1 MENTLIKFSDRKD
14 GEVPM
19 ETKENKSTMPTKEQI
34 AKLQEDERRQQIKQ
48 FATELKGV
56 LQLFNPEKI
65 PNRTTTTYSRE
76 TLRTYLR
83 NPATEANNKNLRK
96 LSNYLYTISHVYR
109 RMIRFKAHQM
119 NCKVWSAYPIV
130 SMLEENDEESILK
143 EYERTVNIV
152 TNMNMKSQI
161 QKMNLL
167 AWKNGVSYGF
177 CYGDPE
183 GEGSFYIHP
192 LDPDYC
198 KISCASFD
206 NGVLGFLFDMSYFRG
221 NEDQLEYYDDEFTKL
236 YNEFQ
241 RDNIKWKQLP
251 IERTFCL
258 KVDLDNLDY
267 SIPPLS
273 GLMEQVI
280 SVTDL
285 QAAQDEID
293 SLANYKMI
301 WGKLDTISG
310 SKNPDD
316 FTVDLDLALSFMRKI
331 NEALPDNVAYALSP
345 LDLDV
350 IEFKDNDASDVNVL
364 SKAYSNLIEANGS
377 IILNSNKITNSQSF
391 KLALKAECED
401 AMSLTPQ
408 LNAWLKFYLK
418 YNHNIETI
426 AVEYSDI
433 SPYFMDDEIDK
444 MTKLAGLGL
453 PVKTKLAAMAGAN
466 PQESFG
472 MDFLERQLLKLGTER
487 WNNPLISSNTQ
498 SNTTGEEGAPTKEDG
513 ELTDEGEATRD
524 GNKNDN

>member
-1 MENTLIKFSDRKD
+1 
-14 GEVPM
+14 M
-19 ETKENKSTMPTKEQI
+19 ETSEQI
-34 AKLQEDERRQQIKQ
+34 AKLQEEEKRQQIKQ
-48 FATELKGV
+48 FAEELKNV

-65 PNRTTTTYSRE
+65 PNKTTTTYSRE

-109 RMIRFKAHQM
+109 RMIRFKARQM
-119 NCKVWSAYPIV
+119 NCKTWSAYPIV
-130 SMLEENDEESILK
+130 SMTEENDEESILR
-143 EYERTVNIV
+143 EYERVVNIV
-152 TNMNMKSQI
+152 SNMKMESQI
-161 QKMNLL
+161 FKMMLQ
-167 AWKNGVSYGF
+167 AWKNGVTYGYI
-177 CYGDPE
+177 YGNPE

-221 NEDQLEYYDDEFTKL
+221 NEDQLEYYDDEFTTL

-251 IERTFCL
+251 IERTFCI
-258 KVDLDNLDY
+258 KIDTDNLDY

-293 SLANYKMI
+293 SLANYKMV

-331 NEALPDNVAYALSP
+331 NDALPDNVAYALSP
-345 LDLDV
+345 LELDV
-350 IEFKDNDASDVNVL
+350 IDFKDNDASDINVL
-364 SKAYSNLIEANGS
+364 SKAYTNLIEANGS
-377 IILNSNKITNSQSF
+377 IILNSNKITNSASF
-391 KLALKAECED
+391 KLALQAECED
-401 AMSLTPQ
+401 AMGPTTQ

-418 YNHNIETI
+418 YNHNVETVV
-426 AVEYSDI
+426 VEYSDI
-433 SPYFMDDEIDK
+433 SPYFMNDEIEK
-444 MTKLAGLGL
+444 YIKAGGLGL
-453 PVKTKLAAMAGAN
+453 PIKTDLAAMMKAN
-466 PQESFG
+466 PQKSFG

-487 WNNPLISSNTQ
+487 WNNPLVSSNTQ
-498 SNTTGEEGAPTKEDG
+498 SGADSEGGAPEKSEGD
-513 ELTDEGEATRD
+513 LSDEGLEDRD
-524 GNKNDN
+524 QNKNDN

>member
-1 MENTLIKFSDRKD
+1 
-14 GEVPM
+14 M
-19 ETKENKSTMPTKEQI
+19 ETKEKI
-34 AKLQEDERRQQIKQ
+34 AKLKEDEKKQQIKQ
-48 FATELKGV
+48 FAEELKNV

-83 NPATEANNKNLRK
+83 NPATESNNNNLRK

-130 SMLEENDEESILK
+130 SMFEENDEESILK
-143 EYERTVNIV
+143 EYERVVNIV

-161 QKMNLL
+161 LKMNLL
-167 AWKNGVSYGF
+167 AWKHGVSYGF

-192 LDPDYC
+192 LDPDRC

-221 NEDQLEYYDDEFTKL
+221 NEEQLEYYDEVFTTL

-251 IERTFCL
+251 IEKTFCQ
-258 KVDLDNLDY
+258 KVDPDNLDY

-293 SLANYKMI
+293 NLSNYKMI
-301 WGKLDTISG
+301 WGKLETIAG

-316 FTVDLDLALSFMRKI
+316 FSVDLDLALSFMKKI
-331 NEALPDNVAYALSP
+331 NDALPDNVAYALSP

-418 YNHNIETI
+418 YNYGNETI
-426 AVEYSDI
+426 CVEFSDV
-433 SPYFMDDEIDK
+433 SPYFMDDEIEK

-472 MDFLERQLLKLGTER
+472 MDFLERQLLGLSTER
-487 WNNPLISSNTQ
+487 WTNPLVSSAVQ
-498 SNTTGEEGAPTKEDG
+498 SGNPNNEGGAPVKEDG
-513 ELTDEGEATRD
+513 DLTDEGEASRD
-524 GNKNDN
+524 KDTSQK

>member
-1 MENTLIKFSDRKD
+1 ME
-14 GEVPM
+14 
-19 ETKENKSTMPTKEQI
+19 TKEQI
-34 AKLQEDERRQQIKQ
+34 AALQEDERRQQIKQ
-48 FATELKGV
+48 FATELKNV
-56 LQLFNPEKI
+56 LQLFDPEKI
-65 PNRTTTTYSRE
+65 PTRTTTTYSRE

-83 NPATEANNKNLRK
+83 NPATDANNKSLRK

-109 RMIRFKAHQM
+109 RMVRFKARQI
-119 NCKVWSAYPIV
+119 NCKTWSAYPIV
-130 SMLEENDEESILK
+130 SMIEENDEESILK
-143 EYERTVNIV
+143 EYERVVNIV
-152 TNMNMKSQI
+152 SNMKMESQI
-161 QKMNLL
+161 FKMMLQ
-167 AWKNGVSYGF
+167 AWKNGVTYGYI
-177 CYGDPE
+177 YGDPE

-221 NEDQLEYYDDEFTKL
+221 NEDQLEYYDDEFTTL
-236 YNEFQ
+236 YNEYQ
-241 RDNIKWKQLP
+241 RDNIRWKQLP
-251 IERTFCL
+251 IERTFCI
-258 KVDLDNLDY
+258 KIDMDNLDY
-267 SIPPLS
+267 AIPPLS

-293 SLANYKMI
+293 SLANYKMV

-316 FTVDLDLALSFMRKI
+316 FAVDLDLALSFMRKV

-377 IILNSNKITNSQSF
+377 IILNSNKITNSASF
-391 KLALKAECED
+391 KLALQAECED
-401 AMSLTPQ
+401 AMGPTTQ

-418 YNHNIETI
+418 YNHNVETVV
-426 AVEYSDI
+426 VEYSDI
-433 SPYFMDDEIDK
+433 SPYFMNDEIEK
-444 MTKLAGLGL
+444 YIKAGGLGL
-453 PVKTKLAAMAGAN
+453 PIKTDLAAMMKAN
-466 PQESFG
+466 PQKSFG

-487 WNNPLISSNTQ
+487 WNNPLVSSNTQ
-498 SNTTGEEGAPTKEDG
+498 SSADSEGGAPKKTEGD
-513 ELTDEGEATRD
+513 LSDEGLEDRD
-524 GNKNDN
+524 QNKNDN

>member
-1 MENTLIKFSDRKD
+1 
-14 GEVPM
+14 M
-19 ETKENKSTMPTKEQI
+19 ETSEQI
-34 AKLQEDERRQQIKQ
+34 AKLQEEEKRQQIKQ
-48 FATELKGV
+48 FAEELKNV

-65 PNRTTTTYSRE
+65 PNKTTTTYSRE

-109 RMIRFKAHQM
+109 RMIRFKARQM
-119 NCKVWSAYPIV
+119 NCKTWSAYPIV
-130 SMLEENDEESILK
+130 SMTEENDEESILR
-143 EYERTVNIV
+143 EYERVVNIV
-152 TNMNMKSQI
+152 SNMKMESQI
-161 QKMNLL
+161 FKMMLQ
-167 AWKNGVSYGF
+167 AWKNGVTYGYI
-177 CYGDPE
+177 YGNPE

-221 NEDQLEYYDDEFTKL
+221 NEDQLEYYDDEFTTL

-251 IERTFCL
+251 IERTFCI
-258 KVDLDNLDY
+258 KIDTDNLDY

-293 SLANYKMI
+293 SLANYKMV

-331 NEALPDNVAYALSP
+331 NDALPDNVAYALSP
-345 LDLDV
+345 LELDV
-350 IEFKDNDASDVNVL
+350 IDFKDNDASDINVL
-364 SKAYSNLIEANGS
+364 SKAYTNLIEANGS
-377 IILNSNKITNSQSF
+377 IILNSNKITNSASF
-391 KLALKAECED
+391 KLALQAECED
-401 AMSLTPQ
+401 AMGPTTQ

-418 YNHNIETI
+418 YNHNVETVV
-426 AVEYSDI
+426 VEYSDI
-433 SPYFMDDEIDK
+433 SPYFMNDEIEK
-444 MTKLAGLGL
+444 YIKAGGLGL
-453 PVKTKLAAMAGAN
+453 PIKTDLAAMMKAN
-466 PQESFG
+466 PQKSFG

-487 WNNPLISSNTQ
+487 WNNPLVSSNTQ
-498 SNTTGEEGAPTKEDG
+498 SGVDSEGGAPEKPES
-513 ELTDEGEATRD
+513 ELGDEGLEDRD
-524 GNKNDN
+524 QNKNDN

>member
-19 ETKENKSTMPTKEQI
+19 ETKEQI
-34 AKLQEDERRQQIKQ
+34 AKLQEDERKQQMKQ
-48 FATELKGV
+48 FAEELKNV

-65 PNRTTTTYSRE
+65 PNITTSTYSRE

-83 NPATEANNKNLRK
+83 NPATDSNNKNLRK
-96 LSNYLYTISHVYR
+96 LSNYLYTISHTYR
-109 RMIRFKAHQM
+109 RMIRFKARQM
-119 NCKVWSAYPIV
+119 NCKTWSAYPIV

-143 EYERTVNIV
+143 EYERVVSIV
-152 TNMNMKSQI
+152 SNMKMETQI
-161 QKMNLL
+161 FKMMLQ
-167 AWKNGVSYGF
+167 AWKNGVTYGYI
-177 CYGDPE
+177 YGDPE
-183 GEGSFYIHP
+183 GEGIFYIHP

-221 NEDQLEYYDDEFTKL
+221 NEDQLEYYDDEFTSL
-236 YNEFQ
+236 YNEYQ
-241 RDNIKWKQLP
+241 RDNIRWKQLP
-251 IERTFCL
+251 IERTFCI
-258 KVDLDNLDY
+258 KIDTDNLDY

-273 GLMEQVI
+273 GLLEQI
-280 SVTDL
+280 IAVTDL
-285 QAAQDEID
+285 QAAQEEIN
-293 SLANYKMI
+293 SLQNYKMV

-316 FTVDLDLALSFMRKI
+316 FAVDLDLALAFMRKV

-364 SKAYSNLIEANGS
+364 SKAYNNLIEANGS
-377 IILNSNKITNSQSF
+377 IIFNSNKITNSQSF
-391 KLALKAECED
+391 KLALKAECDD
-401 AMSLTPQ
+401 AMGPTAQ
-408 LNAWLKFYLK
+408 LNAWLKLYLK
-418 YNHNIETI
+418 YNHNVETVI
-426 AVEYSDI
+426 AEYSDI

-453 PVKTKLAAMAGAN
+453 PVKTELAAMARAN
-466 PQESFG
+466 PQKSFG

-487 WNNPLISSNTQ
+487 WNNPLVSSNTQ
-498 SNTTGEEGAPTKEDG
+498 SSVNNEGGAPEKSEG
-513 ELTDEGEATRD
+513 ELSDEGLEDRD
-524 GNKNDN
+524 QNKNDN

>member
-1 MENTLIKFSDRKD
+1 ME
-14 GEVPM
+14 
-19 ETKENKSTMPTKEQI
+19 TKEQI

-48 FATELKGV
+48 FATELKNV

-119 NCKVWSAYPIV
+119 NCKTWSAYPIV

-143 EYERTVNIV
+143 EYERVVNIV

-161 QKMNLL
+161 LKMNLQ
-167 AWKNGVSYGF
+167 AWKNGVAYGYV
-177 CYGDPE
+177 YGDPE

-206 NGVLGFLFDMSYFRG
+206 NGVMGFLFDMSYFRG
-221 NEDQLEYYDDEFTKL
+221 NEDQLEYYDDEFTTL

-316 FTVDLDLALSFMRKI
+316 FAVDLDLALAFMRKVDGV
-331 NEALPDNVAYALSP
+331 LPENVTTALSP

-364 SKAYSNLIEANGS
+364 SKAYMNLIEANGS

-418 YNHNIETI
+418 YNHNVETVV
-426 AVEYSDI
+426 AEYSDI
-433 SPYFMDDEIDK
+433 SPYFMDDEIEK
-444 MTKLAGLGL
+444 ITKLAGLGL
-453 PVKTKLAAMAGAN
+453 PIKTKLAAMAGAN

-487 WNNPLISSNTQ
+487 WNNPLVSSNTQ
-498 SNTTGEEGAPTKEDG
+498 SATDSEGGRPTAEETGEG
-513 ELTDEGEATRD
+513 LTDEGESTRD
-524 GNKNDN
+524 GDKNAK

>member
-1 MENTLIKFSDRKD
+1 
-14 GEVPM
+14 
-19 ETKENKSTMPTKEQI
+19 
-34 AKLQEDERRQQIKQ
+34 
-48 FATELKGV
+48 
-56 LQLFNPEKI
+56 
-65 PNRTTTTYSRE
+65 
-76 TLRTYLR
+76 
-83 NPATEANNKNLRK
+83 
-96 LSNYLYTISHVYR
+96 
-109 RMIRFKAHQM
+109 
-119 NCKVWSAYPIV
+119 
-130 SMLEENDEESILK
+130 
-143 EYERTVNIV
+143 
-152 TNMNMKSQI
+152 
-161 QKMNLL
+161 
-167 AWKNGVSYGF
+167 
-177 CYGDPE
+177 
-183 GEGSFYIHP
+183 
-192 LDPDYC
+192 
-198 KISCASFD
+198 
-206 NGVLGFLFDMSYFRG
+206 MSYFRG
-221 NEDQLEYYDDEFTKL
+221 NEEQLEYYDEEFTTL

-251 IERTFCL
+251 VEKTFCL
-258 KVDLDNLDY
+258 KVDPDNLDY

-316 FTVDLDLALSFMRKI
+316 FAVDLDLALAFMNKI
-331 NEALPDNVAYALSP
+331 GGVLPENVTTALSP

-364 SKAYSNLIEANGS
+364 SKAYMNLIEANGS
-377 IILNSNKITNSQSF
+377 IILNSNKITNSESF

-418 YNHNIETI
+418 YNYNVETV

-433 SPYFMDDEIDK
+433 SPYFMNEEIEK
-444 MTKLAGLGL
+444 MSKLAGLGL
-453 PVKTKLAAMAGAN
+453 PVKTKLAAMAGAH

-487 WNNPLISSNTQ
+487 WTNPLVSSNTQ
-498 SNTTGEEGAPTKEDG
+498 SNLNNEGGRPTAEETGEG
-513 ELTDEGEATRD
+513 LTDEGEATRD
-524 GNKNDN
+524 GNKNAK

>member
-1 MENTLIKFSDRKD
+1 
-14 GEVPM
+14 M
-19 ETKENKSTMPTKEQI
+19 ETKEQI
-34 AKLQEDERRQQIKQ
+34 TKLQEDERNQQIKQ
-48 FATELKGV
+48 FATELKKV

-65 PNRTTTTYSRE
+65 PNRTTTTYNRE
-76 TLRTYLR
+76 TLRSYLR

-109 RMIRFKAHQM
+109 RMIRFKARQI
-119 NCKVWSAYPIV
+119 NCKTWSAYPIV
-130 SMLEENDEESILK
+130 SMVEENDEEAILK
-143 EYERTVNIV
+143 EYERVINIV
-152 TNMNMKSQI
+152 SNMKMESQI
-161 QKMNLL
+161 FKMMLQ
-167 AWKNGVSYGF
+167 AWKNGVAYGYI
-177 CYGDPE
+177 YGDPE

-206 NGVLGFLFDMSYFRG
+206 NGVLGFLFDVSYFRG
-221 NEDQLEYYDDEFTKL
+221 NEDQLEYYDDEFTTL

-241 RDNIKWKQLP
+241 RDNVKWKQLP
-251 IERTFCL
+251 IEKTFCI
-258 KVDLDNLDY
+258 KIDADNLDY

-310 SKNPDD
+310 SKNPND
-316 FTVDLDLALSFMRKI
+316 FAVDLDLALSFMRKI

-364 SKAYSNLIEANGS
+364 SKAYTNLIEANGS

-391 KLALKAECED
+391 KLALQAECED
-401 AMSLTPQ
+401 AMGPTTQ

-418 YNHNIETI
+418 YNHNVETVV
-426 AVEYSDI
+426 VEYSDI
-433 SPYFMDDEIDK
+433 SPYFMNEEIDK
-444 MTKLAGLGL
+444 YIKAGGLGL
-453 PVKTKLAAMAGAN
+453 PIKTELASMMKAN
-466 PQESFG
+466 PQKSFG

-487 WNNPLISSNTQ
+487 WNNPLVSSNTQ
-498 SNTTGEEGAPTKEDG
+498 SAADSEGGAPEKSEG
-513 ELTDEGEATRD
+513 ELSDEGLEDRD
-524 GNKNDN
+524 QNKNDN